1 MLHVIVCEVNHQQY
15 ICGMGV
21 YQKKEFMLK
30 AKISTKYYVWAAFMT
45 VILVF
50 GVIRFIV
57 HPIIDIMSS
66 TYDSSAILFTTMFAF
81 LILFLIS
88 ILRHFKIITLHFNE
102 RSLKSHSLFHPF
114 GKTLY
119 FKDYKGIYN
128 TTETGSG
135 GTYEVMY
142 LVDHN
147 NITRFKIM
155 GLYYKNMDEII
166 AAIPLPAIKRNLSGK
181 EYLKLMF
188 TGRVNLS
195 KIKDKKNTDSKIA
208 FYFKVFSI
216 VTIAIFV
223 IGMLIRFYLR

>member
-1 MLHVIVCEVNHQQY
+1 
-15 ICGMGV
+15 
-21 YQKKEFMLK
+21 MLK
-30 AKISTKYYVWAAFMT
+30 ARISAKYYVWASFMT
-45 VILVF
+45 VLIVF
-50 GVIRFIV
+50 GLIQYVISSV
-57 HPIIDIMSS
+57 LDMMSRG
-66 TYDSSAILFTTMFAF
+66 YDSSAILFTTLFTF

-88 ILRHFKIITLHFNE
+88 ILRSFKIITLDLNGKYI
-102 RSLKSHSLFHPF
+102 KSYSLFHPF
-114 GKTLY
+114 GKTNY
-119 FKDYKGIYN
+119 FKDYKGIYK

-135 GTYEVMY
+135 GTYEVVY

-166 AAIPLPAIKRNLSGK
+166 NSIPLPEIKRNLSGK

-188 TGRVNLS
+188 TGRADLS

-208 FYFKVFSI
+208 FYFKVFSMI
-216 VTIAIFV
+216 TLAIFV